1 MMNMPEDVV
10 KKYAK
15 EILDNEDY
23 RQRIIERAVEDKMY
37 NGIKEAVNVEEK
49 DVTSAEF
56 NALFASK

>member
-1 MMNMPEDVV
+1 M